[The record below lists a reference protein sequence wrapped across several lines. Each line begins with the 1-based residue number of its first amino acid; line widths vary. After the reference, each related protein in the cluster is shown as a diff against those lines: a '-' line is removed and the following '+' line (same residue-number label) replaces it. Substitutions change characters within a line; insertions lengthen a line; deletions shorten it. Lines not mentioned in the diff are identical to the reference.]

1 VAAILLLYI
10 GIDHALFNA
19 EVSGNAWAAVAQFRG
34 LRNLLWLM
42 PLAALA
48 VAGWFDLQRDSDAN
62 EPALAA
68 EQATSFRLRGT
79 LKASVR
85 GFPWSLS
92 SVDKFVR
99 LHRAHNSERPSGFA
113 EVPDGFGAVAVQARD
128 RVNEMQPF
136 GSRPTGLLGLA
147 QRYGVIVRF
156 VLMVPPL
163 VWFVVGGWPQTAWLQ
178 MTMIGPV
185 VWKVVVALS
194 VISQA
199 WIAWQVIIYLRS
211 LSKVLR
217 LSIADDA
224 VILALRTACGVGAI
238 GLGGY
243 ALARA
248 FSGLSPSLSL
258 IDNVQ
263 VQAAF
268 AQAASATSM
277 HLANG
282 ATGAAPAA
290 NVPVQAAF
298 GQAASAAS
306 THFSNGATG
315 AAPAAGDEGSHAHH
329 KTAVESWMQLFYGTP
344 NDPGFLQIHPD
355 DGTGM
360 KLARAAG
367 IVGTLP
373 IWGTGLF
380 AANAIDEFRSVGPFH
395 FRR

>member
-1 VAAILLLYI
+1 MRTMAGILLLYI

-19 EVSGNAWAAVAQFRG
+19 EVSGNAWAALAQFRG

-68 EQATSFRLRGT
+68 EQATSFRLLGT

-92 SVDKFVR
+92 SVDKSLR
-99 LHRAHNSERPSGFA
+99 LRRTYNSERPSGFA
-113 EVPDGFGAVAVQARD
+113 EEPDGFGAMAIQARD
-128 RVNEMQPF
+128 QIDEMQSS
-136 GSRPTGLLGLA
+136 GSRPTALLGLA

-156 VLMVPPL
+156 VLMAPPL

-178 MTMIGPV
+178 MTMSGPV
-185 VWKVVVALS
+185 VWKVVLALS

-199 WIAWQVIIYLRS
+199 WIAWQVILYLRS
-211 LSKVLR
+211 LSKVPR
-217 LSIADDA
+217 LSVADDA
-224 VILALRTACGVGAI
+224 AILALRIACGVGAI

-290 NVPVQAAF
+290 
-298 GQAASAAS
+298 
-306 THFSNGATG
+306 
-315 AAPAAGDEGSHAHH
+315 GDESSHAHH
-329 KTAVESWMQLFYGTP
+329 KTAVEWWMNGWFGTSD
-344 NDPGFLQIHPD
+344 DPGPLQIHPG

-373 IWGTGLF
+373 FWGTGLF
-380 AANAIDEFRSVGPFH
+380 FANAVDEIRSVGPFH